1 MADVSEL
8 RFRSLEDRLYDEV
21 KPRRNF
27 AAGCRRRLL
36 LVVRALKQFA
46 TFCLS
51 QFGLIFGLT
60 FKQFATF
67 CLSQFGL
74 ILLVVSYSL
83 IGAYIFGQLGEQT
96 LRNQGTELNRDI
108 VEPDD

>member
-51 QFGLIFGLT
+51 QFGLI
-60 FKQFATF
+60 
-67 CLSQFGL
+67 
-74 ILLVVSYSL
+74 LLVVSYSL